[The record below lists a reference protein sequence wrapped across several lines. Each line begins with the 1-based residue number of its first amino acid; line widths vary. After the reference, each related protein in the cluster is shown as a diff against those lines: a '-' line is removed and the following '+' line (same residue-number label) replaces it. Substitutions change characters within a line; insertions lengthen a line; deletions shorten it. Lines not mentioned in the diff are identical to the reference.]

1 MQTTRRRARRYDSH
15 ANRRGA
21 DERNRPGAAC
31 AANNAKGGAGSWQET
46 DDQATKAMFQCLS
59 SPRYRLD
66 RAPFEIERAEEEQAF
81 AKLVYL
87 QSMAMD
93 PEELVTLTDHGTMKL
108 R

>member
-59 SPRYRLD
+59 SPRCRLS
-66 RAPFEIERAEEEQAF
+66 RAPLENERAEEEPAF

-87 QSMAMD
+87 QGG
-93 PEELVTLTDHGTMKL
+93 P
-108 R
+108 